1 MFDVI
6 FYSDSRG
13 KEPTAEFISELRLKS
28 YNDKTARINFN
39 KIVAYIDILC
49 EKGTWIGEPV
59 VKHLDGDIWELRPL
73 DNRILFAFYKDKIYI
88 LLHHFN
94 KKTNKTPPG
103 EIEQAKRNL
112 ADYVERNGEQCLQDG
127 KTFGQH

>member
-13 KEPTAEFISELRLKS
+13 KEPTAEFISKLRQKS
-28 YNDKTARINFN
+28 NTDKNARINLN

-49 EKGTWIGEPV
+49 EKGTRIGEPV

-73 DNRILFAFYKDKIYI
+73 DNRILFAYYKDTIYI
-88 LLHHFN
+88 LLHHFA
-94 KKTNKTPPG
+94 KKTSKTPSG
-103 EIEQAKRNL
+103 EIEQAKRNF
-112 ADYVERNGEQCLQDG
+112 ADYIERNGG
-127 KTFGQH
+127 

>member
-13 KEPTAEFISELRLKS
+13 NEPIAEYINELRQKS
-28 YNDKTARINFN
+28 YADKSARINFS

-49 EKGTWIGEPV
+49 EKGTRVGEPFI
-59 VKHLDGDIWELRPL
+59 KHLDGDIWELRPL
-73 DNRILFAFYKDKIYI
+73 GNRILLAYYKDNQFI
-88 LLHHFN
+88 LLHHYI
-94 KKTNKTPPG
+94 KKTNKTPPR

-112 ADYVERNGEQCLQDG
+112 VDFIERNG
-127 KTFGQH
+127 